1 MQMDQANTAAGP
13 DPADRGDRSLFA
25 AIYHQLDIAF
35 SRIGDHRTTDWAAAF
50 TYYAMLAIFPAL
62 LVLVSV
68 IGLTAGSVLDQAI
81 AEIRD
86 VAPGEVG
93 DFFIDAIN
101 GLRNGNTA
109 GLILTGGLITS
120 LYSASSYVGCYI
132 RASGVVLHIKERRRF
147 YKTIPLRIA
156 LTSLLILLILATTL
170 AVVLT
175 GPLLDRVSDY
185 VGIADDGLGGWEL
198 LKWPLVAFLAILA
211 LAILKAF
218 GPDYERYEF
227 KLFTPGIVLTVI
239 LWGIA
244 SIGFSFYVS
253 NFGNFN
259 RVYGSLAGVVIF
271 LIWMYL
277 INLSVLLGLE
287 FDNELRRFCDKHG
300 YGAFSRERRQRA
312 RANS

>member
-1 MQMDQANTAAGP
+1 MQMDEANTAAGP
-13 DPADRGDRSLFA
+13 DPADRGDRSLVA

-35 SRIGDHRTTDWAAAF
+35 SRIGDHRVTDWAAAF

-62 LVLVSV
+62 LVLVSL
-68 IGLTAGSVLDQAI
+68 IGLTAGSVLDELI

-93 DFFIDAIN
+93 DFFVEAID
-101 GLRNGNTA
+101 GLRNANTA
-109 GLILTGGLITS
+109 GFLLAGGLITS

-132 RASGVVLHIKERRRF
+132 RASGVVLHVKERRRF

-156 LTSLLILLILATTL
+156 LTSLLIVLTLVTTL

-185 VGIADDGLGGWEL
+185 LGIADNGLGGWAL

-218 GPDYERYEF
+218 GPDYERREF
-227 KLFTPGIVLTVI
+227 RLFTPGIILTVV
-239 LWGIA
+239 LWGLA
-244 SIGFSFYVS
+244 SVAFSAYVS
-253 NFGNFN
+253 SFGNFN

-287 FDNELRRFCDKHG
+287 FDNELRRYKDQHG
-300 YGAFSRERRQRA
+300 YGAFSRERRERA
-312 RANS
+312 RASG